1 MPLMHETWGAWPWIA
16 PFWILF
22 WILLV
27 AFLVR
32 FVFWRRGAW
41 CSGGG
46 GPRRT
51 MQGPDEILAERFAR
65 GEIDATEYR
74 SRLDVLRQ

>member
-1 MPLMHETWGAWPWIA
+1 MPLLHETWGAWPWIF

-27 AFLVR
+27 GLFVR
-32 FVFWRRGAW
+32 FFLWRRGPW
-41 CSGGG
+41 CGPGRGG
-46 GPRRT
+46 RR
-51 MQGPDEILAERFAR
+51 PDEILAERFAR

-74 SRLDVLRQ
+74 SRLDALRQ

>member
-1 MPLMHETWGAWPWIA
+1 MPLMHETWGAWPWIF

-27 AFLVR
+27 GLFVR

-41 CSGGG
+41 CRNDG
-46 GPRRT
+46 GPGRRSQDPT
-51 MQGPDEILAERFAR
+51 QILAERFAR

-74 SRLDVLRQ
+74 ARLDALRQ

>member
-1 MPLMHETWGAWPWIA
+1 MPLMHESWGFWPWIA
-16 PFWILF
+16 PFWIIF

-27 AFLVR
+27 GLVVR

-41 CSGGG
+41 C
-46 GPRRT
+46 GPRRS

-74 SRLDVLRQ
+74 SRLDALRQ